1 MPMPSITPNISLGNL
16 LNILA
21 MIVAVSIAWAN
32 ISNVAQANSR
42 DVGKNDLRIN
52 DVEVRVRTLE
62 NNQSRADERL
72 INIIEMLNRIDQ
84 RLEKMEGK

>member
-1 MPMPSITPNISLGNL
+1 MPSITPNISLGNL

-21 MIVAVSIAWAN
+21 MIVAVAIAWAN
-32 ISNVAQANSR
+32 IINVAQANSR
-42 DVGKNDLRIN
+42 DVAKNDLRIN

-72 INIIEMLNRIDQ
+72 INIIEMLNRIDG
-84 RLEKMEGK
+84 RLAKMETK

>member
-16 LNILA
+16 LNIFA
-21 MIVAVSIAWAN
+21 MIVAVAIAWAN

-42 DVGKNDLRIN
+42 DVAKIDGRVN

-62 NNQSRADERL
+62 NNQSRTDERL
-72 INIIEMLNRIDQ
+72 INIIEMLNRIDG
-84 RLEKMEGK
+84 RLEKMEGN